1 MHSLRCARFL
11 ARLVLAW
18 FVLSLGVAIAS
29 PVVQPRGLDVVCVGA
44 GLKLLQ
50 TGDDG
55 EAAPAAGLDCP
66 LCSTAAAPP
75 PAPTAM
81 ALPAGAHERTPAS
94 ARSAPLAHDL
104 PVPPARGPPA
114 HRNA

>member
-1 MHSLRCARFL
+1 MHPLRSARFL

-29 PVVQPRGLDVVCVGA
+29 PVVQPRGLDFICVGA
-44 GLKLLQ
+44 GMKLLQ

-55 EAAPAAGLDCP
+55 EAVPASGLDCP

-75 PAPTAM
+75 PAPAAV
-81 ALPAGAHERTPAS
+81 ALLAASHERAPSS
-94 ARSAPLAHDL
+94 ARSAPPAHDL

-114 HRNA
+114 RETA